1 MVEFEYEEA
10 PAPEGAPDDA
20 EYFGVYGG
28 GNIAYYKDLSGNEY
42 CHFSNGLWLSSIG
55 FPAAK
60 EIKKIIRQSSPLQ
73 TQKGGNHYQDFKI
86 QPVQFI
92 SENNIGFLE
101 GNVIKYVCRHEKKN
115 GLEDIEKAIHYLE
128 LIKEMRYGK

>member
-1 MVEFEYEEA
+1 MVEYEEA

-20 EYFGVYGG
+20 EYFDVNQDGIVFYKNLIYGTFR
-28 GNIAYYKDLSGNEY
+28 SW
-42 CHFSNGLWLSSIG
+42 SNGTCWFGTLGIEPTAG
-55 FPAAK
+55 
-60 EIKKIIRQSSPLQ
+60 IKKIIRPSSPLK
-73 TQKGGNHYQDFKI
+73 TQKGGTHYQDFKI

-128 LIKEMRYGK
+128 LIKEFRYGK